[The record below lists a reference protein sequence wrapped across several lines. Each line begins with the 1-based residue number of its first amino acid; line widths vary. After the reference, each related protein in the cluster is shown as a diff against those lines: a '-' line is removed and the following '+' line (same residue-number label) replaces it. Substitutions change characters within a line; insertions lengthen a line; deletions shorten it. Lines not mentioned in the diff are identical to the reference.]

1 MRSLNRA
8 EIIGNVTRDAELR
21 YTPQG
26 TAIASFS
33 VATNRSWKT
42 ESGEQKEDAE
52 FHRVVAW
59 SKLAELCSKF
69 VSKGRRVFVE
79 GRLQTREWTDEA
91 GVKHSSTE
99 IVAHDILFL
108 DNKQINENREG
119 GENV

>member
-26 TAIASFS
+26 TAIATFS
-33 VATNRSWKT
+33 VATNRSWKN

-79 GRLQTREWTDEA
+79 GRLQTREWADEA

-108 DNKQINENREG
+108 DNKQTNENREG